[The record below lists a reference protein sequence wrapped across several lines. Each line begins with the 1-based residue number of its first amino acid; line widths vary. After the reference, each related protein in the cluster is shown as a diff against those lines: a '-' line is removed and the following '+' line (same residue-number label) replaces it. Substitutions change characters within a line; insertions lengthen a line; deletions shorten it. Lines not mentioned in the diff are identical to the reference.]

1 MNKNYR
7 VCVSAQDARNGN
19 IGCLYAADDAAWIW
33 HPAMDNM
40 VEFELEWQ
48 QENAAETVF
57 FISAGLH
64 RLGKYRRL
72 RPSESHHHHGLSS
85 ADIP

>member
-7 VCVSAQDARNGN
+7 VHIPAQDARNGN

-48 QENAAETVF
+48 Q
-57 FISAGLH
+57 
-64 RLGKYRRL
+64 
-72 RPSESHHHHGLSS
+72 
-85 ADIP
+85 